1 MSSSIFDLTGKVA
14 IVTGGGSGIG
24 RRLSE
29 GLVQFG
35 ASVVVAD
42 INLSG
47 SIHTVDLIA
56 GQGGHGKAIEV
67 DVTRTEDAKRMVEE
81 TTGEFGDLDIL
92 INCAGINIPKPA
104 LEFPEEDW
112 DQVLDTNLKGS
123 FLCCQ
128 TVGKIMISQRR
139 GKIINIASQMGL
151 VGFPDRAPYCA
162 SKGGVIQLTRALAVE
177 WASYNVNVNAI
188 APTLT
193 ITPMAESGLKG
204 GFGDPVFRGEFVR
217 TIPLGRAGHPDDL
230 VGAAVFLS
238 SKASDFV
245 TGHILVVDGGRSA
258 R

>member
-1 MSSSIFDLTGKVA
+1 MNSSIFDLTGEVA
-14 IVTGGGSGIG
+14 VVTGGGSGIG
-24 RRLSE
+24 RSLCE
-29 GLVQFG
+29 GLAHFG

-42 INLSG
+42 INLSE

-56 GQGGHGKAIEV
+56 GQGRHGKAIKV
-67 DVTRTEDAKRMVEE
+67 DVTRTEDANRMVEE
-81 TTGEFGDLDIL
+81 AKREFGDLDIL
-92 INCAGINIPKPA
+92 INCAGINIPRPA

-112 DQVLDTNLKGS
+112 DQILDTNLKGS

-128 TVGKIMISQRR
+128 AAGKVMISERK

-151 VGFPDRAPYCA
+151 VGFPDRVPYCA

-177 WASYNVNVNAI
+177 WAYYNVNVNAI

-204 GFGDPVFRGEFVR
+204 GFGDPGFRAEFVK
-217 TIPLGRAGHPDDL
+217 TIPFGRAGHPDDL
-230 VGAAVFLS
+230 IGAAVFLS

-245 TGHILVVDGGRSA
+245 TGHILIVDGGRSA